1 MVIQASIGSCPLG
14 LLNTVQSG
22 CHYALLSTESET
34 SNGGLSTLLISLTG
48 IKSWILME
56 LVAPISLTYA
66 FLNNPLSTGSHP
78 PLTLTH
84 PPTFLAALYL
94 LHYLNRALISPLRTP
109 SRSKSHIGVTL
120 SAVGFNVT
128 NGTLLGTYLASPA
141 AQAFLSGAFAR
152 PTFWFGVVLWAL
164 GLAGNILHDE
174 ILLNIRRKAKAKGKA
189 RASPPPTQRKQEHY
203 AVPHGGLYR
212 FISYPNY
219 FCEWCEW
226 FGFALA
232 AAPPPSFASLGA
244 FVVTAAPPWLFFL
257 AEIAVMFPRA
267 WKGHQWYHE
276 KFPDYPKERKAVI
289 PFLL

>member
-1 MVIQASIGSCPLG
+1 M
-14 LLNTVQSG
+14 
-22 CHYALLSTESET
+22 
-34 SNGGLSTLLISLTG
+34 LIHLAG

-66 FLNNPLSTGSHP
+66 FLNNPLSAGPHP

-128 NGTLLGTYLASPA
+128 NGTILGTYLASPA
-141 AQAFLSGAFAR
+141 ARDFLSGAFER
-152 PTFWFGVVLWAL
+152 PIFWVGVALWAL

-174 ILLNIRRKAKAKGKA
+174 ILLNIRRSAKAKGKA
-189 RASPPPTQRKQEHY
+189 RASPPPNAERKQEHY

-232 AAPPPSFASLGA
+232 AAPPPSLASLSA
-244 FVVTAAPPWLFFL
+244 
-257 AEIAVMFPRA
+257 
-267 WKGHQWYHE
+267 
-276 KFPDYPKERKAVI
+276 
-289 PFLL
+289 

>member
-1 MVIQASIGSCPLG
+1 M
-14 LLNTVQSG
+14 
-22 CHYALLSTESET
+22 
-34 SNGGLSTLLISLTG
+34 LTCLAG
-48 IKSWILME
+48 IKSWICME
-56 LVAPISLTYA
+56 LIAPITLAYA
-66 FLNNPLSTGSHP
+66 FLNNPLSTGPHP
-78 PLTLTH
+78 PLTLSH
-84 PPTFLAALYL
+84 PPTFLSALYII
-94 LHYLNRALISPLRTP
+94 HYLNRALISPLRTP

-120 SAVGFNVT
+120 SAIGFNIT
-128 NGTLLGTYLASPA
+128 NGALLGTYLASPA

-152 PTFWFGVVLWAL
+152 PAFWAGVVLWAL

-174 ILLNIRRKAKAKGKA
+174 ILLNIRRSSKAKGKA
-189 RASPPPTQRKQEHY
+189 RASSPPKQGRQEHY

-212 FISYPNY
+212 LISYPNY

-232 AAPPPSFASLGA
+232 AAPPPSLASLSA
-244 FVVTAAPPWLFFL
+244 FVATAAPPWLFFL